1 VGFSPP
7 IRASSF
13 PYDTVR
19 ILAEPFYNINMTAKR
34 QIFRRFSHRKSA
46 IAQAGMQPPP
56 SRQKSTPPC

>member
-19 ILAEPFYNINMTAKR
+19 ILAEPFYNINMVAKR
-34 QIFRRFSHRKSA
+34 QIFHRFL
-46 IAQAGMQPPP
+46 P
-56 SRQKSTPPC
+56 